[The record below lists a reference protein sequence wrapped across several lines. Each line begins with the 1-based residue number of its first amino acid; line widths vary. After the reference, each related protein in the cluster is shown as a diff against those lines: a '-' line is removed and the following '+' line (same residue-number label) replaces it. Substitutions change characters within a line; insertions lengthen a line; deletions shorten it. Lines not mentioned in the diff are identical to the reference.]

1 MAFAAPGH
9 IPSGPETL
17 TAEDFE
23 TASVHSATP
32 SYGAFKMSQFR
43 GLMSHC
49 LTHDITIPPQS
60 PRSTPPW
67 RPLSPG
73 PTGPNRS
80 TFHKK
85 KASTGAKPEL
95 TNSN

>member
-32 SYGAFKMSQFR
+32 SYGAFKMSQFVV
-43 GLMSHC
+43 SC
-49 LTHDITIPPQS
+49 LTVDT
-60 PRSTPPW
+60 
-67 RPLSPG
+67 
-73 PTGPNRS
+73 
-80 TFHKK
+80 
-85 KASTGAKPEL
+85 
-95 TNSN
+95 